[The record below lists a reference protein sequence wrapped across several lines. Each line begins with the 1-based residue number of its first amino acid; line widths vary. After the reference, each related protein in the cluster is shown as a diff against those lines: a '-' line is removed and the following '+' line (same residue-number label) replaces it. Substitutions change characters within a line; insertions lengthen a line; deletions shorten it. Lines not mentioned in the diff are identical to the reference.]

1 MNVSFLDG
9 AVNRV
14 VEAKKTPSLV
24 PLLQF
29 QLFASNLRAWKVCY
43 NILYVWKDEGGGGLS
58 ASLCRFKNKH
68 TVLQSQNHA

>member
-43 NILYVWKDEGGGGLS
+43 NILYVWKDEGGG
-58 ASLCRFKNKH
+58 AECI
-68 TVLQSQNHA
+68 TVSFQE